1 MSSSE
6 RTALLRNT
14 INDIKGEINMTSKK
28 QKLKMKID
36 LTEMPDSEKIKV
48 IHDLR
53 QSLRQKIAEEKLWQC
68 LLNMEN
74 VVINGETIQWKD
86 VELKGLTIDKL

>member
-1 MSSSE
+1 MV
-6 RTALLRNT
+6 T
-14 INDIKGEINMTSKK
+14 KK

-36 LTEMPDSEKIKV
+36 LTEMSDSEKIKV
-48 IHDLR
+48 IRDLR

-86 VELKGLTIDKL
+86 VEFKGLTIYKP

>member
-1 MSSSE
+1 MV
-6 RTALLRNT
+6 A
-14 INDIKGEINMTSKK
+14 KK

-36 LTEMPDSEKIKV
+36 LTEMPDSKKIEV

-74 VVINGETIQWKD
+74 VVINGEIIQWKD
-86 VELKGLTIDKL
+86 VELKGLTIDKP

>member
-1 MSSSE
+1 MV
-6 RTALLRNT
+6 
-14 INDIKGEINMTSKK
+14 SKK
-28 QKLKMKID
+28 QKSKIKID
-36 LTEMPDSEKIKV
+36 LTEMSDSEKIKV
-48 IHDLR
+48 ILDLR